1 MKKIEAASVIE
12 IWTAGYLNH
21 PETRLEQ
28 DQKIKILQV
37 ETADIS
43 GESVLIEFVR
53 LRKED

>member
-37 ETADIS
+37 FYTHTLLFHGKQVI
-43 GESVLIEFVR
+43 LI
-53 LRKED
+53 